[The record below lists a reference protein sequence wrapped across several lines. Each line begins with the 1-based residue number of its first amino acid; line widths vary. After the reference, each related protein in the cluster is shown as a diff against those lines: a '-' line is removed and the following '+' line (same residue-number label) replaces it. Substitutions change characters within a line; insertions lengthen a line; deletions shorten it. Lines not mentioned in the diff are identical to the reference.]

1 MPRTKRYRAE
11 GSVREN
17 PPGSRQYQGRLPRRL
32 DPHRRPIDGVYYS
45 PAECRRA
52 LNAAIAEMDRGL
64 RVKPTGKP
72 GGATRRLST
81 VVEEYIEDRRNDG
94 LDPIAINTVRDYR
107 DALKNV
113 INHPDANLGHMKAS
127 LIDSPTL
134 DDWLRDLRAIGFSHR
149 RSTKAFAVVRAA
161 LAWEVRKG
169 RLAFNPAR
177 EVRRTS
183 TKKGR
188 ASRAT
193 ADPVLLPSWKEL
205 ADLAAF
211 PQLREDRL
219 LILTI
224 AWAGLRWSE
233 AISLSVT
240 DLWPTR
246 ARLSVRR
253 VFSWDQDEHE
263 WVIEA
268 VKAGLAATVPLP
280 APLWAA
286 LLDLAATRTVED
298 RLGGDLLFRPTRTRF
313 AERPPVVIN
322 QSDWGRR
329 VWRPAREAAG
339 LVGNPNLP
347 LLDPRRRALQ
357 VKDLRAYAASVVVD
371 SGGTQYE
378 AATLLRHSD
387 VQTTNKYYARA
398 QDERS
403 QDPARAQLRLDLSL
417 TLDERIDALW
427 NAWTRAYPQQTSGLF
442 S

>member
-1 MPRTKRYRAE
+1 MPRRRKAPVE
-11 GSVREN
+11 GSIREN
-17 PPGSRQYQGRLPRRL
+17 PAGSGQFQGRLPRRL
-32 DPHRRPIDGVYYS
+32 DPHRRPIDGVY
-45 PAECRRA
+45 PTEAECRRA
-52 LNAAIAEMDRGL
+52 LNAMIAEMDRGM
-64 RVKPTGKP
+64 RIKPTGRP
-72 GGATRRLST
+72 GGPARRLST
-81 VVEEYIEDRRNDG
+81 LVEEYIEDRRNDG
-94 LDPIAINTVRDYR
+94 LDPIALNTVRDYR
-107 DALKNV
+107 DSLKNV
-113 INHPDANLGHMKAS
+113 ICHPDANLGHMKVTQ
-127 LIDSPTL
+127 IDSPGL
-134 DDWLRDLRAIGFSHR
+134 DDWLRDLRAVGFSHR
-149 RSTKAFAVVRAA
+149 RATKAFAVVRAA

-188 ASRAT
+188 SNRAT

-205 ADLAAF
+205 ADLAAH
-211 PQLREDRL
+211 PPLKEDRL

-233 AISLSVT
+233 AISLGVT
-240 DLWPTR
+240 DVWPAR

-253 VFSWDQDEHE
+253 VFSWDQENASWE
-263 WVIEA
+263 IED

-280 APLWAA
+280 TPLWQE
-286 LLDLAATRTVED
+286 LLTLAQSRTVVE
-298 RLGGDLLFRPTRTRF
+298 RLGGDTLFRPTRTRF
-313 AERPPVVIN
+313 AGRPPVVIN

-339 LVGNPNLP
+339 LTGDENLP
-347 LLDPRRRALQ
+347 VLDPRRRALQ

-387 VQTTNKYYARA
+387 VHTTNKYYARA
-398 QDERS
+398 MDERS
-403 QDPARAQLRLDLSL
+403 QDPARAKLRLDLSL

-427 NAWTRAYPQQTSGLF
+427 TAWTQAYPEQTRGLF
-442 S
+442 D

>member
-1 MPRTKRYRAE
+1 MPRIKKYRAE

-113 INHPDANLGHMKAS
+113 INHPDANLGHMKVS

-211 PQLREDRL
+211 PRLREDRL

-224 AWAGLRWSE
+224 AWAGSAVERGHQPQRHRPL
-233 AISLSVT
+233 AI
-240 DLWPTR
+240 TR
-246 ARLSVRR
+246 PPQRANG

-280 APLWAA
+280 ATPVG
-286 LLDLAATRTVED
+286 RT
-298 RLGGDLLFRPTRTRF
+298 P
-313 AERPPVVIN
+313 
-322 QSDWGRR
+322 
-329 VWRPAREAAG
+329 
-339 LVGNPNLP
+339 
-347 LLDPRRRALQ
+347 
-357 VKDLRAYAASVVVD
+357 
-371 SGGTQYE
+371 
-378 AATLLRHSD
+378 
-387 VQTTNKYYARA
+387 
-398 QDERS
+398 
-403 QDPARAQLRLDLSL
+403 
-417 TLDERIDALW
+417 
-427 NAWTRAYPQQTSGLF
+427 
-442 S
+442 

>member
-1 MPRTKRYRAE
+1 MPRPTKGRRE

-17 PPGSRQYQGRLPRRL
+17 PPGSRLYQGRLPARL
-32 DPHRRPIDGVYYS
+32 DPHRRPIDGVFTS
-45 PAECRRA
+45 AAECRRA
-52 LNAAIAEMDRGL
+52 LNTVILELDRGL

-72 GGATRRLST
+72 GGPTRRLSN

-94 LDPIAINTVRDYR
+94 LDPIALNTVRDYR
-107 DALKNV
+107 DTLRNV
-113 INHPDANLGHMKAS
+113 ICHPDANLGHMKVS

-134 DDWLRDLRAIGFSHR
+134 DDWLRDLRAVGFSHR

-188 ASRAT
+188 SSRAT

-211 PQLREDRL
+211 PQRTEDRL

-246 ARLSVRR
+246 ARLSVSR
-253 VFSWDQDEHE
+253 VFSWDQDNSE
-263 WVIEA
+263 WVVEA
-268 VKAGLAATVPLP
+268 VKAGVAATVPLP
-280 APLWAA
+280 VPLWKA
-286 LLDLAATRTVED
+286 LLALAQSRTLEE
-298 RLGGDLLFRPTRTRF
+298 RLGGDLLFRPVRARF
-313 AERPPVVIN
+313 AERPPVVVN

-339 LVGNPNLP
+339 LVGDPQLP
-347 LLDPRRRALQ
+347 PLDPRRRALQ

-398 QDERS
+398 MDERS

-427 NAWTRAYPQQTSGLF
+427 NAWTQAYPDQTAGLLL
-442 S
+442 